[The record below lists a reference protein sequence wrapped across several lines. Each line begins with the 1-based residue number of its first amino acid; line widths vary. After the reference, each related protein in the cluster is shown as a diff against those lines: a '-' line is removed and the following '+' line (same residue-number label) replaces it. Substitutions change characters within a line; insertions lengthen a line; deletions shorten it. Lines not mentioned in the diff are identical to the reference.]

1 MSTFVSTAPTTLA
14 EAFTAHTNT
23 AYTEDSYQALPASD
37 KNAIVWSLVEATQ
50 GKTGHGVT
58 GFGMITSGFAT
69 CHDFTMEHYGDELKP
84 GRRKFIHQTG
94 LIAQAR
100 LDTTGYESHPFTG
113 LFRGAEHCL
122 MRCSLAKRHSQGS
135 SELKNNTPGIA
146 LKVFRDGCHSGNMV
160 AMYGVDGQHS
170 WNFFRYPM
178 TTAVGSATEFKTK
191 LLGKKFAQAGMF
203 PGRNGMS
210 DFASRGAPKNDTYG
224 DATNFPFV
232 VEYHPP
238 QELSEQFN
246 DEMTDEMMQHNPD
259 EMAGHKHMKSQL
271 STISPGDVLFLVKVW
286 SNPWEKESGAQPT
299 TIGRIILKTN
309 FIESSYSDDH
319 LFFKHQRYE
328 EDFVLRPSWGCPAWY
343 ALNSNGEATDE
354 WKNRAKNVAE
364 ILKRDGV
371 KDGVIS
377 DQHYHLKKYS
387 NSMIGSKVVEWMMTK
402 ELASTEEESI
412 KLGRLIVASGV
423 LRHVT
428 REHGFEN
435 GYLFYTFDEVGHSS
449 VCPMKWRR
457 GEESICP
464 MHAKHDEFD
473 PMGSEDEDEAGER
486 EGEGEGEE
494 KRESK
499 ESDQHLTMQQFHDKM
514 KS

>member
-1 MSTFVSTAPTTLA
+1 MSALAATATPHRLA
-14 EAFTAHTNT
+14 AAFEQHSNAVYSEAG
-23 AYTEDSYQALPASD
+23 YQALSAAE
-37 KNAIVWSLVEATQ
+37 KHEIVWSLIEATK
-50 GKTGHGVT
+50 GKIGEGTTG
-58 GFGMITSGFAT
+58 MAMATSAFVES
-69 CHDFTMEHYGDELKP
+69 HDFTMEHYGDEIQE

-122 MRCSLAKRHSQGS
+122 VRCSLAKRHSQGTS
-135 SELKNNTPGIA
+135 ALKNNTPGIA
-146 LKVFRDGCHSGNMV
+146 VKVFRDGCHSGNMV

-178 TTAVGSATEFKTK
+178 TTAVGEATSFKTD
-191 LLGKKFAQAGMF
+191 LLGKKFALAGMF

-210 DFASRGAPKNDTYG
+210 DFASRGAPKDHTYG
-224 DATNFPFV
+224 DATNFPYV

-238 QELSEQFN
+238 QELSERFG
-246 DEMTDEMMQHNPD
+246 DEMTDEMMQNNSD
-259 EMAGHKHMKSQL
+259 ILAGHKHMKSEM
-271 STISPGDVLFLVKVW
+271 STLSPGDVLFMVKVFA
-286 SNPWEKESGAQPT
+286 NPWEKENGAQPM

-309 FIESSYSDDH
+309 FVESSYSDDH

-354 WKNRAKNVAE
+354 WKDRAKSVAE
-364 ILKRDGV
+364 ILKRDGA
-371 KDGVIS
+371 KDGVI
-377 DQHYHLKKYS
+377 DNQHYHFKTYP
-387 NSMIGSKVVEWMMTK
+387 NSMIGSKVVEWMMAK

-412 KLGRLIVASGV
+412 KLGRLIVASGI

-435 GYLFYTFDEVGHSS
+435 GHLFYTFDDIGHSS

-473 PMGSEDEDEAGER
+473 PMGSDEE
-486 EGEGEGEE
+486 EGEGEGEGE
-494 KRESK
+494 GKSEG
-499 ESDQHLTMQQFHDKM
+499 EGDQHLTMKQFHDKM